1 MGKPSGKS
9 APGRRQAQ
17 GLPLAGTADA
27 SPAVVLYDD
36 RCGFCTSN
44 AEKGQR
50 YQRAGALRWLGN
62 STPEAQALLRE
73 RGLLGKEEETL
84 IVLDG
89 DRAFME
95 SDAVVRSAQG
105 LRWPW
110 RVYAGLRFL
119 PKSMRDRAYR
129 KIAEDRDRH
138 DCHLP
143 TPAAQTAEPAEPRG
157 N

>member
-1 MGKPSGKS
+1 MGKT
-9 APGRRQAQ
+9 AAQAI
-17 GLPLAGTADA
+17 
-27 SPAVVLYDD
+27 VLYDD
-36 RCGFCTSN
+36 HCGFCTTN
-44 AEKGQR
+44 AKRGMR

-62 STPEAQALLRE
+62 STSEAQEMLRG

-84 IVLDG
+84 IVFDG
-89 DRAFME
+89 ERAFFE

-138 DCHLP
+138 GCHLP
-143 TPAAQTAEPAEPRG
+143 TAPDLHAESAEKRG
-157 N
+157 T

>member
-1 MGKPSGKS
+1 MGK
-9 APGRRQAQ
+9 
-17 GLPLAGTADA
+17 ADA
-27 SPAVVLYDD
+27 PPAIVLYDD
-36 RCGFCTSN
+36 RCGFCTTN
-44 AEKGQR
+44 AKRGMR

-62 STPEAQALLRE
+62 STPEAQEMLRE
-73 RGLLGKEEETL
+73 RGLSGKEEETL

-89 DRAFME
+89 ERAYLE

-119 PKSMRDRAYR
+119 PKSLRDRAYR

-138 DCHLP
+138 GCHLP
-143 TPAAQTAEPAEPRG
+143 ATVAPKSG
-157 N
+157 K